1 MYPFHL
7 FFLFLFL
14 GDHLQ
19 EGHLFFGEESPH
31 ASGEV
36 FFGKSGED
44 HAVQLFHIVAEKV
57 EHAADD
63 AVFAGMDGDADFLF
77 RFGALHILHIIG
89 DDNAVGEF
97 ESVANGSHIDGGEGF
112 VQFHQVGFF
121 NL

>member
-1 MYPFHL
+1 MYLMQL
-7 FFLFLFL
+7 FFFLLLF
-14 GDHLQ
+14 GDHFQ
-19 EGHLFFGEESPH
+19 ESHLFFGEEAPH

-36 FFGKSGED
+36 LFGEAGED
-44 HAVQLFHIVAEKV
+44 HAVEFHYIVSQKV
-57 EHAADD
+57 KHTADD

-97 ESVANGSHIDGGEGF
+97 ESVANGGHIDGGERF